1 MLAIA
6 SVICLLLAM
15 HTAHGKLHLEIQTSR
30 KSPVGILRT
39 SFRENGKMKHTQ
51 HGRITGCSL
60 AQLKILQLAFREQVV
75 PIDDPQAFKI
85 LHSREY
91 GASYSILA
99 IAKQLGLHQAL
110 YSRPAPWV
118 NSLLAM
124 IVGRLVYAGSKLSLC
139 NQHLNTCLWELCGI
153 AHPPDVD
160 AQCYEPMDKL
170 LQRQAAIQK
179 NLTRRHLNGGHWVL
193 YDITSVYFEG
203 EYQASELVKFGYN
216 RDRKKGREQVVV
228 GLVCHGQGCP
238 VGVEVYPGN
247 TQDETTVIDKVH
259 EIKRDY
265 GIEKII
271 FVGDRGMITQSNIE
285 ALKDEADLQMI
296 GALTHGEMM
305 TLLKEKVIELDLFD
319 EQKIHEVTDPANPS
333 RRYCLCR
340 NPLTAQRES
349 ATRQRLLDLTA
360 TALDAIATYK
370 RKTTVEKL
378 GARVG
383 KVLAKYKMGKF
394 IQWSI
399 DADPAHL
406 TSQKHRLVWS
416 IDTDKVAQEAK
427 FDGCYIISTDVDK
440 AQMNTVEVV
449 NAYKSLTFVERAF
462 RNLKTVQLEIRPVYH
477 KNDDRIRSHVF
488 LCMLA
493 YYLQWHMEQRLAP
506 LFQDDGEGE
515 NRRWTLRGVIDC
527 LAQITRNRVAVNGI
541 EFDQNSTPTEEQ
553 KQILNLLDVKM

>member
-1 MLAIA
+1 MQ
-6 SVICLLLAM
+6 
-15 HTAHGKLHLEIQTSR
+15 TRHGNLHLEIQTSR

-39 SFRENGKMKHTQ
+39 SFRGSGKMKHTQ

-60 AQLKILQLAFREQVV
+60 AQLKILQLAFRERVV
-75 PIDDPQAFKI
+75 PMDDPDAFRI
-85 LHSREY
+85 LNSREY

-99 IAKQLGLHQAL
+99 IAKQLGLHQVL
-110 YSRPAPWV
+110 YSRPEPWV

-139 NQHLNTCLWELCGI
+139 NHHPNTALWELCGI
-153 AHPPDVD
+153 AGQPDVD
-160 AQCYEPMDKL
+160 VHCYEPMDKL
-170 LQRQAAIQK
+170 LQRQSAMQK
-179 NLTRRHLNGGHWVL
+179 NLARRHLNEGHLVL
-193 YDITSVYFEG
+193 YDITSIYFEG
-203 EYQASELVKFGYN
+203 EYKASELVKFGYN

-228 GLVCHGQGCP
+228 GLICNGQGCP
-238 VGVEVYPGN
+238 VGVEVYSGN
-247 TQDETTVIDKVH
+247 TKDETTVFDKVH

-265 GIEKII
+265 GIKKII
-271 FVGDRGMITQSNIE
+271 FVGDRGMVTHSTVE
-285 ALKDEADLQMI
+285 ALKDEEDLRMV

-305 TLLKEKVIELDLFD
+305 TLLKEKVIEIDLFD
-319 EQKIHEVTDPANPS
+319 ERSIHEVTDPAEPS

-349 ATRQRLLDLTA
+349 GTRQRLLDLTE
-360 TALDAIATYK
+360 TGLNDIAAYK

-399 DADPAHL
+399 EADQENL
-406 TSQKHRLVWS
+406 LSKKHRLLWS
-416 IDTDKVAQEAK
+416 VDTDKVANEK
-427 FDGCYIISTDVDK
+427 RFDGCYIISTDVEK
-440 AQMNTVEVV
+440 EQMSTVEVV

-462 RNLKTVQLEIRPVYH
+462 RNLKTVQLEVRPVYH

-488 LCMLA
+488 LCMLS

-506 LFQDDGEGE
+506 LFKDNGEGE
-515 NRRWTLRGVIDC
+515 NRRWTFRGVIDC
-527 LAQITRNRVAVNGI
+527 LAQITRNRVTVNGA
-541 EFDQNSTPTEEQ
+541 EFYQNSTPTEEQ
-553 KQILNLLDVKM
+553 QQILSLLEVEM

>member
-1 MLAIA
+1 
-6 SVICLLLAM
+6 M
-15 HTAHGKLHLEIQTSR
+15 HTAHCNLHLEIQTSR

-60 AQLKILQLAFREQVV
+60 TQLKILQLAFRERVV

-85 LHSREY
+85 LNSREY

-110 YSRPAPWV
+110 YSRPKPWV

-139 NQHLNTCLWELCGI
+139 NHHPNTCLWELCGI
-153 AHPPDVD
+153 EDPPDVD
-160 AQCYEPMDKL
+160 VQCYEPMDKL
-170 LQRQAAIQK
+170 LQRQSAIQK
-179 NLTRRHLNGGHWVL
+179 NLARGHLNGGHLVL

-203 EYQASELVKFGYN
+203 EYKASDLVKFGYN
-216 RDRKKGREQVVV
+216 RDRKRGREQIVV
-228 GLVCHGQGCP
+228 GLICNGQGCP
-238 VGVEVYPGN
+238 IGVEVYAGN
-247 TQDETTVIDKVH
+247 TKDETTVIAKIH
-259 EIKRDY
+259 EIKKNY

-285 ALKDEADLQMI
+285 ALKEEDDLQTI

-305 TLLKEKVIELDLFD
+305 TLLKEKVIQLDLFD
-319 EQKIHEVTDPANPS
+319 EQSIHEVTDQSNPS

-340 NPLTAQRES
+340 NPVTAQQES
-349 ATRQRLLDLTA
+349 DTRQQLLKLTA
-360 TALDAIATYK
+360 TALQDIAAYK

-399 DADPAHL
+399 DADKANP
-406 TSQKHRLVWS
+406 TSQKHRLIWS
-416 IDTDKVAQEAK
+416 IDTDKVAQEK
-427 FDGCYIISTDVDK
+427 RFDGCYIISTDVDK

-506 LFQDDGEGE
+506 LFKDDGEGE

-527 LAQITRNRVAVNGI
+527 LAQITRNRVTVNGA
-541 EFDQNSTPTEEQ
+541 EFYHNSTPTEEQ
-553 KQILNLLDVKM
+553 EKILSLLEVKM